1 MNLAICIPAR
11 DEVHAGFAK
20 DLAVL
25 SAKWYASVPAGIR
38 FDIHMVSGT
47 LIADQRMKLVRMA
60 LDGAADYILFLDS
73 DMRFPS
79 DVIVSLMR
87 HDLDIV
93 AANYATRRLPVK
105 TVAFKNFQKLQ
116 YVTSD
121 SSKTG
126 LEEVDAV
133 GMGCM
138 LIKANVFRNMAEPW
152 FQIGYSPDWKAF
164 VGEDMY
170 FCREAQKAGFKVYI
184 DHDVSKQVRHI
195 GVLEFMHEHVDL

>member
-11 DEVHAGFAK
+11 DEVYAGFAK

-25 SAKWYASVPAGIR
+25 SAHSYAAPEWSKL
-38 FDIHMVSGT
+38 DILMVSGT

-60 LDGAADYILFLDS
+60 LDGGADYLLFLDS
-73 DMRFPS
+73 DMRFPAN
-79 DVIVSLMR
+79 VVHQLLK
-87 HDLDIV
+87 HDLLIV
-93 AANYATRRLPVK
+93 AANYATRRIPVK
-105 TVAFKNFQKLQ
+105 TVAFKNFQKLE
-116 YVTSD
+116 YVTSGEG
-121 SSKTG
+121 STG

-138 LIKANVFRNMAEPW
+138 LVEADVFRAMPMPW

-164 VGEDMY
+164 IGEDMY

-184 DHDVSKQVRHI
+184 DHDLSKQVRHI

>member
-11 DEVHAGFAK
+11 DEVHSGFAK

-25 SAKWYASVPAGIR
+25 AAKWYASVSAGVR

-138 LIKANVFRNMAEPW
+138 LIKANVFRTMAEPW
-152 FQIGYSPDWKAF
+152 FQIGYSPDWKAYI
-164 VGEDMY
+164 GEDMY
-170 FCREAQKAGFKVYI
+170 FCREAQKVGFKVYI

>member
-11 DEVHAGFAK
+11 DEVCSGFAK

-25 SAKWYASVPAGIR
+25 SAQWYAAVPPGSK
-38 FDIHMVSGT
+38 FDIHMISGT
-47 LIADQRMKLVRMA
+47 LIADQRMKLARMS
-60 LDGAADYILFLDS
+60 LDGGADYLLFLDS
-73 DMRFPS
+73 DMRFPAN
-79 DVIVSLMR
+79 VVHQLLK
-87 HDLDIV
+87 HDKPIV

-105 TVAFKNFQKLQ
+105 TVAFKNFQKLE
-116 YVTSD
+116 YVKTSAD
-121 SSKTG
+121 SNG

-138 LIKANVFRNMAEPW
+138 LVKADVFRAMPMPW

-164 VGEDMY
+164 IGEDMY

-184 DHDVSKQVRHI
+184 DHDLSKQVRHI

>member
-1 MNLAICIPAR
+1 MNLSICIPAR

-20 DLAVL
+20 DLAVF
-25 SAKWYASVPAGIR
+25 SAQWYAAAPEGSQFNIN
-38 FDIHMVSGT
+38 MVSGT
-47 LIADQRMKLVRMA
+47 LIADQRMKLVTMSLQQR
-60 LDGAADYILFLDS
+60 ADYLLFLDS
-73 DMRFPS
+73 DMRFPAN
-79 DVIVSLMR
+79 VVHQLLK
-87 HDLDIV
+87 HDLPIV

-105 TVAFKNFQKLQ
+105 TVAFKNFQKLE
-116 YVTSD
+116 YVQTFETS
-121 SSKTG
+121 TG

-138 LIKANVFRNMAEPW
+138 LVKAEVFRAMPMPW

-164 VGEDMY
+164 IGEDMY

-184 DHDVSKQVRHI
+184 DHDVSKHVRHI

>member
-25 SAKWYASVPAGIR
+25 SAKWYASVPAGVR

-60 LDGAADYILFLDS
+60 LDGGADYILFLDS

-87 HDLDIV
+87 HNLDIV

-105 TVAFKNFQKLQ
+105 TVAFKNFQKLE

-138 LIKANVFRNMAEPW
+138 LIKANVFRTMAEPW

-170 FCREAQKAGFKVYI
+170 FCREAQKVGFKVYI

>member
-11 DEVHAGFAK
+11 DEVHSGFAK

-60 LDGAADYILFLDS
+60 LDGGVDYILFLDS

-121 SSKTG
+121 SSKAG

-152 FQIGYSPDWKAF
+152 FQIGYSPDWKAYI
-164 VGEDMY
+164 GEDMY

>member
-1 MNLAICIPAR
+1 VNLAICIPAR
-11 DEVHAGFAK
+11 DEVHSGFAK

-60 LDGAADYILFLDS
+60 LDGGVDYILFLDS

-121 SSKTG
+121 SSKAG

-152 FQIGYSPDWKAF
+152 FQIGYSPDWKAYI
-164 VGEDMY
+164 GEDMY